1 MMNDD
6 VLLILLLVAVAIA
19 IVLLVVLLLRKPDA
33 ALALMRERLE
43 DALRGEQREG
53 RGELRQQL
61 DSLSLAQEQRIEN
74 FGTRLDELTTRTDA
88 RLDVLR
94 TTLTEDAH

>member
-1 MMNDD
+1 MNDD

-43 DALRGEQREG
+43 DALRGEQRDLISRVG
-53 RGELRQQL
+53 PSDL
-61 DSLSLAQEQRIEN
+61 DHPTR
-74 FGTRLDELTTRTDA
+74 GTR
-88 RLDVLR
+88 
-94 TTLTEDAH
+94 